1 MEKTVWTS
9 LHPVQQAILLAM
21 AEYEEKTHPGGTY
34 KVRRLMDYCA
44 TLFTLDADEFTRAL
58 YGMAA
63 EGAFVRHQGNIG
75 KHEGGKEVSPGAL
88 PELVEVALTE
98 QGKQLT
104 AI

>member
-1 MEKTVWTS
+1 
-9 LHPVQQAILLAM
+9 
-21 AEYEEKTHPGGTY
+21 
-34 KVRRLMDYCA
+34 
-44 TLFTLDADEFTRAL
+44 
-58 YGMAA
+58 MAA

-75 KHEGGKEVSPGAL
+75 KHEGGKEVSPGVL